1 MNISY
6 VAILKRNMDNFTF
19 LHYTGKKQQSNLTCL
34 SPRVNHPKEMKEI
47 PSKTKAPNKFQN
59 FEQKLQPQINNM
71 NAVAIYR

>member
-1 MNISY
+1 
-6 VAILKRNMDNFTF
+6 
-19 LHYTGKKQQSNLTCL
+19 
-34 SPRVNHPKEMKEI
+34 MKEI